1 MAARSA
7 RGRGNRRS
15 LLTRLGISLGLIREK
30 AAIIVVGLDN
40 SGKTTLLRR
49 LQAGLA
55 DAKADVSETAP
66 TIGFGAESFRTGN
79 VEFACF
85 DMAGQ
90 EKYRPLWERYYT
102 EAEGIIFVVDAAD
115 RMRMCVARD
124 ELETMLAH
132 PDVVGKPQCPILFF
146 ANKVDLM
153 EAMEPVEVMGELG
166 LELIEKPW
174 HICACSATTG
184 MGVQSGVEWL
194 AEQIKAAH
202 K

>member
-1 MAARSA
+1 M
-7 RGRGNRRS
+7 RGKRRS

-40 SGKTTLLRR
+40 SGKTTLLKR
-49 LQAGLA
+49 LRVGLA
-55 DAKADVSETAP
+55 EKATDVSETAP

-90 EKYRPLWERYYT
+90 EKYRPLWERYYSDV
-102 EAEGIIFVVDAAD
+102 EGVIFVCDAAD

-124 ELETMLAH
+124 ELETMLGHA
-132 PDVVGKPQCPILFF
+132 DIVAKPQLPILFF

-153 EAMEPVEVMGELG
+153 EAMEPVEVMSELG

-194 AEQIKAAH
+194 AARIRKAH